1 MIRLI
6 LSLVC
11 AALALVAL
19 SRTAP
24 AGTAEESPTGTA
36 EEIPTGTVKE
46 ITVRSPSVDA
56 KIPTSVYLPDAFKP
70 GMPVLYLL
78 HGYGGG
84 HRDWL
89 EAGKVVETADAVFA
103 APGAKPMAI
112 VMPGVGNSWYVDGG
126 SVGRYGDWRTAFIQ
140 DLIPTV
146 EETYGIG
153 GNRNKRFVAGLSM
166 GGFGALHLAVHNPD
180 LFRAAA
186 ALSPAIFEDA
196 DHASDFPEFQMT
208 FFAGA
213 FGDPFDVARFN
224 RQNVFADL
232 PTLALRL
239 EDRPID
245 FYIMTGDHDG
255 FGLWR
260 GAVAFFRAARD
271 DGLPAELRVH
281 DGNHEWR
288 LWRDEL
294 DDVLRWVASLQD

>member
-6 LSLVC
+6 LSLIC
-11 AALALVAL
+11 AALALAAL

-24 AGTAEESPTGTA
+24 AGTLD
-36 EEIPTGTVKE
+36 E
-46 ITVRSPSVDA
+46 ITVPSPILGAD
-56 KIPTSVYLPDAFKP
+56 IPATIYLPDAFKP
-70 GMPVLYLL
+70 GLPVLYLL

-89 EAGKVVETADAVFA
+89 DAGRMAETTDMVFA
-103 APGAKPMAI
+103 QPDARPMAI

-126 SVGRYGDWRTAFIQ
+126 SIGRHGNWQTALTRDFIPAVEDRLAVGGTRER
-140 DLIPTV
+140 
-146 EETYGIG
+146 
-153 GNRNKRFVAGLSM
+153 RFVAGLSM
-166 GGFGALHLAVHNPD
+166 GGFGALHLAVHQPD

-196 DHASDFPEFQMT
+196 AQASDFPDFQMR

-213 FGDPFDVARFN
+213 FGEPFDVAQFN
-224 RQNVFADL
+224 RQNVFSRL
-232 PTLALRL
+232 PSLALRL
-239 EDRPID
+239 EDRPTD

-260 GAVAFFRAARD
+260 GALAFFRTARD
-271 DGLPAELRVH
+271 AGLPAELRVR
-281 DGNHEWR
+281 DGDHEWR

-294 DDVLRWVASLQD
+294 DDVLRWIAALQTQN